1 MQQATSWQVGFAHQ
15 KNYPQRFFGS
25 TPVQDGMGWDDS
37 KKYPLQLDHATEGF
51 IGNTLS
57 NIYIVIRPNLS
68 PIEYY

>member
-1 MQQATSWQVGFAHQ
+1 
-15 KNYPQRFFGS
+15 
-25 TPVQDGMGWDDS
+25 MGWDDS